1 MIELSYA
8 SAFLFFTAFLMAI
21 IGIIVHNATKLNEI
35 NTRSFKIEH
44 QLALLSTNMQMSQ
57 MENSFEEMMR
67 DNQKSNKNGP
77 KAIFRTADGKYVAGS
92 LKELFEKMTSD
103 PHSPIDKGELEALKK
118 IFDQISSEIENDD
131 DDEDDED

>member
-8 SAFLFFTAFLMAI
+8 SAFLFFTAFLMAV
-21 IGIIVHNATKLNEI
+21 IGIIVHNATKLTEI
-35 NTRSFKIEH
+35 NSRSFKIEH
-44 QLALLSTNMQMSQ
+44 QLAVLSTNMQMSQ
-57 MENSFEEMMR
+57 MENSFDEMME
-67 DNQKSNKNGP
+67 DQQKSNKGGP

-103 PHSPIDKGELEALKK
+103 PHSPIDKSEIEALKK
-118 IFDQISSEIENDD
+118 IFDQISSDIEND